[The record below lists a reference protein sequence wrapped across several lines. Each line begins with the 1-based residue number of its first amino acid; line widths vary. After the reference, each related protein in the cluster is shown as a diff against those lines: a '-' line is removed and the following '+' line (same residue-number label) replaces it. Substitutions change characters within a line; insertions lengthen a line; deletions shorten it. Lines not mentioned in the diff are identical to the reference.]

1 MTSPNRFERMLK
13 GPIAPTLA
21 RLSAPNI
28 VVSAAM
34 TLTTFADA
42 WFVGRL
48 GITALASVA
57 LVFPIQTLMQM
68 MSAGAMGGGVSSA
81 VARALGSGRPERATA
96 IVLHSTIIALAMA
109 ALFTVVAGV
118 YAPWLFGLLGAS
130 GEVLDGAV
138 AYAEIAFGGAVVMWL
153 AHTFASVL
161 RGTGN
166 MTIPAKILTVAS
178 VLQMALSGA
187 LTLGWGPFP
196 ALGVRGPATA
206 LVIGSAVAA
215 LVMGGAVVA
224 GHGGVRLRLTGI
236 ALKAELFRDIL
247 KVGAVACGNALL
259 TIGTIVIV
267 TRLVAEQDAAALAGY
282 GLGSR
287 LELMLIPI
295 SFGIGGAL
303 TATVGANFGARQFA
317 RARRVAWTG
326 GLFVAAISGLI
337 GGVVAVWPNIWLGN
351 FTADPGALAIG
362 ARYLAI
368 VGPFYLFFGLGQTL
382 YFASQGTGNM
392 IWPFSAGVVRLAV
405 AAGGGTIAAIYV
417 TADTDLL
424 FVFLAAGLVSFGGLI
439 AGSLFSRV
447 WNPQGS

>member
-1 MTSPNRFERMLK
+1 MKSPDQFERLLR
-13 GPIAPTLA
+13 GPIVPTLA

-28 VVSAAM
+28 VVAAAM

-48 GITALASVA
+48 GITALASLA

-96 IVLHSTIIALAMA
+96 IALHAMIIALAMA
-109 ALFTVVAGV
+109 ALYIVVAAV
-118 YAPWLFGLLGAS
+118 FAPWFFGLLGGS
-130 GEVLDGAV
+130 GTVLDGAV
-138 AYAEIAFGGAVVMWL
+138 AYAQIAFGGAGAIWL
-153 AHTFASVL
+153 TNTFASVL

-166 MTIPAKILTVAS
+166 MAVPARILIAAS
-178 VLQMALSGA
+178 LLHVALSGA

-206 LVIGSAVAA
+206 LVASFGVAA

-224 GHGGVRLRLTGI
+224 GRGGVRLRLAGI
-236 ALKAELFRDIL
+236 ALQAELFRDIL
-247 KVGAVACGNALL
+247 KVGGVACGNALL
-259 TIGTIVIV
+259 TIATIVIV
-267 TRLVAEQDAAALAGY
+267 TRLIAEQGTAALAGY

-326 GLFVAAISGLI
+326 GLFVAAASGLI
-337 GGVVAVWPNIWLGN
+337 GGVAAVWPDLWLAN
-351 FTADPGALAIG
+351 FTTDAEARAIG

-405 AAGGGTIAAIYV
+405 AAGGGAIAATYFA
-417 TADTDLL
+417 ADTTPL
-424 FVFLAAGLVSFGGLI
+424 FACLSAGLVCFGGLI

-447 WNPQGS
+447 WNPRGS

>member
-1 MTSPNRFERMLK
+1 MLH

-21 RLSAPNI
+21 RLSAPN
-28 VVSAAM
+28 VLVAAAM

-68 MSAGAMGGGVSSA
+68 MSSGAMGGGVSSA
-81 VARALGSGRPERATA
+81 VARALGSGRPERANA
-96 IVLHSTIIALAMA
+96 IVLHATIIAIAMA
-109 ALFTVVAGV
+109 GLFVVAAAV
-118 YAPWLFGLLGAS
+118 YAPWLFALLGAR
-130 GEVLDGAV
+130 GAVLDGAV
-138 AYAEIAFGGAVVMWL
+138 AYAEIAFGGAVAMWL
-153 AHTFASVL
+153 ANTFASVL

-166 MTIPAKILTVAS
+166 MAVPARILIAAS
-178 VLQMALSGA
+178 VLQVALSGA

-196 ALGVRGPATA
+196 ALGLRGPATA
-206 LVIGSAVAA
+206 LVIGMSVAA

-224 GHGGVRLRLTGI
+224 GRGGVRLRLAGI
-236 ALKAELFRDIL
+236 ALQAELFRDIL

-259 TIGTIVIV
+259 TIATIVIV
-267 TRLVAEQDAAALAGY
+267 TRLVAEQGAAALAGY

-303 TATVGANFGARQFA
+303 TATVGANVGARQFA
-317 RARRVAWTG
+317 RARRVAWSG
-326 GLFVAAISGLI
+326 GLFVAVVSGLI
-337 GGVVAVWPNIWLGN
+337 GGVVAVWPDLWLAN
-351 FTADPGALAIG
+351 FTADAAALAVG

-392 IWPFSAGVVRLAV
+392 IWPFSAGVVRLGV
-405 AAGGGTIAAIYV
+405 AAGGGTIAATYFA
-417 TADTDLL
+417 ADLAPL
-424 FVFLAAGLVSFGGLI
+424 FACLSAGLVCFGGLI

-447 WNPQGS
+447 WNPRDS

>member
-1 MTSPNRFERMLK
+1 
-13 GPIAPTLA
+13 
-21 RLSAPNI
+21 
-28 VVSAAM
+28 
-34 TLTTFADA
+34 
-42 WFVGRL
+42 
-48 GITALASVA
+48 
-57 LVFPIQTLMQM
+57 MQM

-109 ALFTVVAGV
+109 VLFTVVAGV

-138 AYAEIAFGGAVVMWL
+138 AYAEIAFGGALVMWL

-166 MTIPAKILTVAS
+166 MTVPAKILTVAS
-178 VLQMALSGA
+178 VLQIALSGA

-206 LVIGSAVAA
+206 LVLSSAVAA

-267 TRLVAEQDAAALAGY
+267 TRLVAEQGAAALAGY

-326 GLFVAAISGLI
+326 GLFVAAVSGLI
-337 GGVVAVWPNIWLGN
+337 GGVVAMWPNIWLGN
-351 FTADPGALAIG
+351 FTADAGALAIG

-405 AAGGGTIAAIYV
+405 AAGGGTIAAIYFA
-417 TADTDLL
+417 ADTDLL

-439 AGSLFSRV
+439 AGSLFNRV